1 VSESTG
7 SGARSRTRSDE
18 RGGPARTG
26 VLLAAV
32 VLYEQSL
39 ADVWRAFRPLVRA
52 LELAGKAGQL
62 TDSSISIG
70 DCSPEP
76 VLDDEA
82 ADDLRRHAA
91 ARGVGFGYRWFNAN
105 LGHSG
110 GSDELVAGARAD
122 VLLFV
127 NPDTYC
133 APTAVGQLLTAL
145 ADPWVVAADARQIPC
160 EHPKEFHPITGEQ
173 AWASGCF
180 LMVRRTAF
188 EEVGGFDRAFFT
200 YGNDVDLSW
209 RLRLRGGK
217 IRHVPRAAVFHD
229 KRLTERAEVVPT
241 RTELYQ
247 GLLAR
252 FMLAHRY
259 GRTDVIDGLRRDLA
273 GAELP
278 AHRQALAD
286 FDSMATAG
294 ALPSKVRDGKKVAD
308 FRDGDYGPRRF

>member
-1 VSESTG
+1 VST
-7 SGARSRTRSDE
+7 E
-18 RGGPARTG
+18 RAG

-32 VLYEQSL
+32 VLHDQNL
-39 ADVWRAFRPLVRA
+39 ADVWRMFRPLVRA
-52 LELAGKAGQL
+52 MELAGRSGELA
-62 TDSSISIG
+62 DSAVSIG
-70 DCSPEP
+70 DCSAEP
-76 VLDDEA
+76 ILDAKA

-91 ARGVGFGYRWFNAN
+91 DRGIDFGYRWFNEN

-110 GSDELVAGARAD
+110 GCNELVTGARAD
-122 VLLFV
+122 ALLFV

-133 APTAVGQLLTAL
+133 APTAVAQLLAAL
-145 ADPWVVAADARQIPC
+145 RDPWVVAADARQVPC
-160 EHPKEFHPITGEQ
+160 EHPKDFHPITGEQ
-173 AWASGCF
+173 GWASGCF
-180 LMVRRTAF
+180 LIVRRTAF
-188 EEVGGFDRAFFT
+188 EEIGGFDTAFFT

-217 IRHVPRAAVFHD
+217 LRHVPRAAVFHD
-229 KRLTERAEVVPT
+229 KRLTARAEVVPT

-259 GRTDVIDGLRRDLA
+259 GHPDVIDDLRRQLA
-273 GAELP
+273 AAELP

-286 FDSMATAG
+286 FESMAVAG
-294 ALPSKVRDGKKVAD
+294 ALPVQVEGGAEVAD